1 MASTPAK
8 FDYAGARRA
17 GFTDEQIA
25 QSLAAKRAAGIDVYV
40 DKAEVDS
47 IRAASTQAPQVTAPA
62 ATTEPSRNDTFDW
75 GRVGAALPTIGGT
88 IGGLAGMGT
97 PARIPLAAAG
107 GSLGEIGR
115 EAIMGEPMSPQ
126 NIAMRGGEQGA
137 LELAG
142 GLFAKGASQLARPVM
157 RSALARLPKGF
168 PDPVEVMLRE
178 KIPVSGGGLAKANRL
193 RAGSSA
199 ELQGVLS
206 RAEAGGKTFAK
217 SDVVSGVNRVLGKRS
232 LRSTVRPGIEAELA
246 EFLAQHPD
254 QITPTLLKEIKSEF
268 QGGSAG
274 AFSAVMKKGSDTGSA
289 ASQRFAMALRGGAQ
303 RELEKIPGVAGIEA
317 RTQGLIGT
325 GRAIESAINSP
336 PRLVPH
342 TLSGLAGGAVGYGVS
357 HNPIGAAAGIAAS
370 EALTSRNAISRYA
383 LILNSRTFQAL
394 MRQSPRL
401 AAEFIHQATYS
412 AEPDATAQ

>member
-1 MASTPAK
+1 MPDVSELGRRVKAK
-8 FDYAGARRA
+8 NPGAYDDLQDDELGRKVKA
-17 GFTDEQIA
+17 KYPGSYDDFADSVGTDPPMMTAENNPVA
-25 QSLAAKRAAGIDVYV
+25 QFLSSLR
-40 DKAEVDS
+40 
-47 IRAASTQAPQVTAPA
+47 
-62 ATTEPSRNDTFDW
+62 
-75 GRVGAALPTIGGT
+75 GRVTGALPTVGGT

-107 GSLGEIGR
+107 GAAGEAAREALTGEPLSIENIGR
-115 EAIMGEPMSPQ
+115 E
-126 NIAMRGGEQGA
+126 GA
-137 LELAG
+137 WQSGAEAAG
-142 GLFAKGASQLARPVM
+142 GLIARGAGALARPVM

-168 PDPVEVMLRE
+168 PNPVETMLRE
-178 KIPVSGGGLAKANRL
+178 RIPVSSGGLAKANAL
-193 RAGSSA
+193 RSKSSA
-199 ELQGVLS
+199 ELQGVLTK
-206 RAEAGGKTFAK
+206 AEAGGKTFAK
-217 SDVVSGVNRVLGKRS
+217 SDVVSGVTRLLGKRS
-232 LRSTVRPGIEAELA
+232 LRSTVKPGIEAELA

-254 QITPTLLKEIKSEF
+254 EITPTLLKEIKSEF